1 VRSATATQVPAEVVG
16 DVGGGGTHRLDSADG
31 HACKST
37 VDLQGQEKEAK
48 SVGEADEVM
57 VGELAV
63 AASVEPTVAEA
74 TANVAAD
81 APKERTK
88 DDALVASNHKL
99 EFSVYSS
106 EPDSMEESA

>member
-1 VRSATATQVPAEVVG
+1 
-16 DVGGGGTHRLDSADG
+16 VGGGADRSDSADG

-37 VDLQGQEKEAK
+37 VETQGQEKEAK
-48 SVGEADEVM
+48 LVGEADEVM

-74 TANVAAD
+74 TANVAAN
-81 APKERTK
+81 AQKERKK

-106 EPDSMEESA
+106 EPDSIEESA